1 MSIFK
6 VFAFFLENF
15 FLYNPENILFL
26 KRGAVNDEY
35 VTLRCII
42 NADGISGVIDF
53 WMAFLCLD
61 TGLITV
67 K

>member
-15 FLYNPENILFL
+15 FLYNPENIPFL

-53 WMAFLCLD
+53 
-61 TGLITV
+61 
-67 K
+67 